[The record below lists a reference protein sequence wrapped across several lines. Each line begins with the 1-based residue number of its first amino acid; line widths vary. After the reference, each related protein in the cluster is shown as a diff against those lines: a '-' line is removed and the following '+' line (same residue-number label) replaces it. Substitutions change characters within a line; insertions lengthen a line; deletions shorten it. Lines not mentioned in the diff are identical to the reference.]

1 MKKLFALMLAALAV
15 FPLCA
20 KDEDD
25 VKAVMN
31 QINRLACELK
41 LSETLPYYAPEYV
54 GVSARGKKVTYEE
67 AGRIAKAVDV
77 MFDETSPILDIY
89 RALMEMQGKTLDADL
104 AAKVQAL
111 EQNEDFKQMFR
122 NQMRAAKTMMQA
134 KLREQVDSFKIL
146 DIKVSGDKATV
157 TCRER
162 EVDTG
167 KMTER
172 ECKLVKTN
180 GKWRIV
186 SDTSKYF
193 EGK

>member
-25 VKAVMN
+25 VKAVLS
-31 QINRLACELK
+31 QVNRLACELK

-54 GVSARGKKVTYEE
+54 GVSARGKKVTYDD
-67 AGRIAKAVDV
+67 AVRISKAIDV
-77 MFDETSPILDIY
+77 MFDEKSPILDIY
-89 RALMEMQGKTLDADL
+89 RALMEMQGKTLDADM
-104 AAKVQAL
+104 AVKVQEL
-111 EQNEDFKQMFR
+111 EQNEEFKQMFR
-122 NQMRAAKTMMQA
+122 NQMRAAKTMMQV
-134 KLREQVDSFKIL
+134 KLRQQVDSFKIL
-146 DIKVSGDKATV
+146 DLKVSGDKATV
-157 TCRER
+157 TCREN
-162 EVDTG
+162 EADTG

-193 EGK
+193 VQK